1 MKLNTMYFSPTGGT
15 KKVAE
20 IISRGLESK
29 EDGTKAVHR
38 EIDLSLPEEDY
49 TQYCFGEEDV
59 CIIAVPSFGGRVP
72 AAALERL
79 KMMEGGGARAV
90 LVAVYGNR
98 AFEDTLLELEDT
110 LLAAGFAPAAAI
122 AAVAEHSIMHQFAGG
137 RPDAEDERELTDLA
151 VRIEDMLSEEG
162 DRTAGGMEHAGIAGL
177 PGNRPYRD
185 YNGVPFKPEGD
196 KSCTKCGL
204 CAKKCPVG
212 AIPADNPSSVD
223 KEKCISCM
231 RCVSVCPQHARDLN
245 KVLLFGVSQK
255 MKKVCS
261 GRKEN
266 ELFI

>member
-1 MKLNTMYFSPTGGT
+1 MRLSTMYFSPTGGT

-20 IISRGLESK
+20 ILRRGLEGN
-29 EDGTKAVHR
+29 EGGTKPVHK
-38 EIDLSLPEEDY
+38 EIDLSLPKEDY
-49 TQYCFGEEDV
+49 TQYIFGEEDL

-72 AAALERL
+72 AVALERL
-79 KMMEGGGARAV
+79 RMMEGGGARTV
-90 LVAVYGNR
+90 MVAVYGNR

-137 RPDAEDERELTDLA
+137 RPDAEDEKELTGLA
-151 VRIEDMLSEEG
+151 ARIEDMLLE
-162 DRTAGGMEHAGIAGL
+162 DRIRTAECAEYAGIAGL
-177 PGNRPYRD
+177 PGSRPYRE

-212 AIPADNPSSVD
+212 AIPADTPSSVD

>member
-1 MKLNTMYFSPTGGT
+1 MKLITMYFSPTGGT

-20 IISRGLESK
+20 IISRGLEKK
-29 EDGTKAVHR
+29 EDGAKSVHM
-38 EIDLSLPEEDY
+38 EIDLSLPETDY
-49 TQYCFGEEDV
+49 TQFCFSGEDV

-79 KMMEGGGARAV
+79 RAMEGGGAKAV

-110 LLAAGFAPAAAI
+110 LLKAGFAPAAAI
-122 AAVAEHSIMHQFAGG
+122 AAVAEHSIMHQFAQG
-137 RPDAEDERELTDLA
+137 RPDAKDEKELTDLA
-151 VRIEDMLSEEG
+151 ARIEDMLSETKN
-162 DRTAGGMEHAGIAGL
+162 RAGECGEYTGIAGL
-177 PGNRPYRD
+177 PGNRPYRE

-196 KSCTKCGL
+196 KSCIKCGL

-212 AIPADNPSSVD
+212 AIPAGDPSSVD

-231 RCVSVCPQHARDLN
+231 RCVSICPQHARDLN

-255 MKKVCS
+255 MKKACS